1 MAIRV
6 EVSVGEFL
14 DKLSILE
21 IKSEKITDPSKLAN
35 VRRELQVLRDTWAA
49 SPLAT
54 ADIREDYAEL
64 MTLNRRL
71 WDIEDAL
78 REMEAEGRF
87 DQEFVTLARSVYLTN
102 DPRAAV
108 KKRIN
113 LRLGSELVEEKSYR
127 GPRSS
132 QGGGS

>member
-1 MAIRV
+1 VAIRV

-21 IKSEKITDPSKLAN
+21 IKSEKIADPAKLAN

-49 SPLAT
+49 SELAG
-54 ADIREDYAEL
+54 ADVREDYAEL

-71 WDIEDAL
+71 WDIEDRI
-78 REMEAEGRF
+78 REQEGERRF
-87 DQEFVTLARSVYLTN
+87 DQEFIELARSVYSTN
-102 DPRAAV
+102 DLRAAV

-113 LRLGSELVEEKSYR
+113 LRLGSGLVEEKSYR
-127 GPRSS
+127 GPQVRDQSR
-132 QGGGS
+132 